1 MDRPLGFTEQLR
13 KNADHI
19 WEANF
24 NHPFV
29 QGIGKGNLPAE
40 KFIFYLKQDYVYL
53 IDFSRYFALIAARA
67 SSLSLMIGFADL
79 LHTTLTTEMELHRG
93 ICADFGI
100 TPEEL
105 EKTEPMPGTLNYTS
119 FLIKSA
125 LMGTTGETLA
135 GFLPCAWG
143 YVEIAQRLKK
153 NGLPDEKH
161 YRAWIEAYASDEFDA
176 LVRHYR
182 GLLDEYAKTAADNE
196 KNRMQYVFNTC
207 SRLEYMFWEMAWT
220 QKGWPV

>member
-1 MDRPLGFTEQLR
+1 MKFTEHLR
-13 KNADHI
+13 QKANHI

-29 QGIGKGNLPAE
+29 QGIGKGTLPKE

-53 IDFSRYFALIAARA
+53 IDFARYFALIAARA
-67 SSLSLMIGFADL
+67 ASLSLMTGFVEL
-79 LHTTLTTEMELHRG
+79 LHATLKFEMDMHRN

-100 TPEEL
+100 TADDL
-105 EKTEPMPGTLNYTS
+105 EKTAPAPDTLNYTS

-125 LMGTTGETLA
+125 FLGGTGETLA

-153 NGLPDEKH
+153 QGLPEDKH
-161 YRAWIEAYASDEFDA
+161 YRQWIETYSSDEFDG
-176 LVRHYR
+176 LVIYYR
-182 GLLDEYAKTAADNE
+182 NLLDQHAESASSDE
-196 KNRMQYVFNTC
+196 KSRMQYLFDTS
-207 SRLEYMFWEMAWT
+207 SRLEYMFWEMAWN
-220 QKGWPV
+220 QRGWPI

>member
-1 MDRPLGFTEQLR
+1 MEFTEMLR
-13 KNADHI
+13 RDASPI

-29 QGIGKGNLPAE
+29 QGIGKGNLPKD

-67 SSLSLMIGFADL
+67 VNLSLMTGFAEL
-79 LHTTLTTEMELHRG
+79 LHTTLKYEMDLHRG

-105 EKTEPMPGTLNYTS
+105 ERTEPMPDTLNYTS

-125 LMGTTGETLA
+125 LLGTTGETLA

-153 NGLPDEKH
+153 QGLPEEKH
-161 YRAWIEAYASDEFDA
+161 YRQWIETYASEEFDG
-176 LVRHYR
+176 LVLYYR
-182 GLLDEYAKTAADNE
+182 TLLDEYAKTASEDE
-196 KNRMQYVFNTC
+196 KSRMKYLFDTN
-207 SRLEYMFWEMAWT
+207 SRLEYMFWEMAWN
-220 QKGWPV
+220 QRKWPI